1 MANFKYNPGFL
12 PDGDLLTSLHVRRSD
27 LDIVLE
33 IVHDNHIARSNRHIL
48 IVGPR
53 GLGKTTLVRTVAA
66 TVRLDDQL
74 RAAWYP
80 VVFGEESY
88 GISSAGEFW
97 LEAIYHIAEQ
107 EADASIEADYQ
118 RLRKQLEPSGL
129 EAACIDYLC
138 QYSVKIGRRL
148 LIVVENINDIF
159 DSQLTE
165 EDGWAV
171 RHALQTR
178 PELMLLATATTSFDQ
193 IDSVDK
199 ALFEQFKVHRLE
211 PLRLRDCQLLWKAL
225 TGVALTDR
233 EIRPVQILTGGNPR
247 LLRIWAEFSQE
258 TSFEGL
264 LLNVSHLVDDYTD
277 YFRSQLEYLPAAER
291 KVFVSLLSLWDP
303 CTTREVAE
311 CARVPVN
318 LAAAQLARLERRGA
332 ITRLKSQQTRWQASE
347 RLFNIYYLMRRR
359 GTPSSRVEALVRF
372 MTAYYAP
379 DQLLE
384 RARGVAQEACQLA
397 PSHRKD
403 HYFALAGIL
412 QKFDQQRRNELLV
425 DLPVDF
431 LDDPEVPVDLR
442 RLYSSAADA
451 AGREAAQGG
460 DEDDVST
467 ALRRAS
473 GLVEAHRYE
482 EALDIIARR
491 SDANSS
497 AHLIFSQ
504 ALLLM
509 LSDELSLAEQKVKE
523 ALRLEPSNPGARV
536 LLGRILKATGRT
548 SEAVDVL
555 RTAIEGAPNDGMAWT
570 SLAEALLDMG
580 ESSDEAEI
588 AINKAISIHAD
599 RPYPLS
605 LLARLYSQK
614 GDEDAALKALRTAVD
629 RFPADPSSWGRLGDF
644 YLNEQHE
651 LAAAEEAFRTASELV
666 PADYVP
672 LLRRAQVISHFD
684 ERKDEAV
691 SMYEAAVALAADD
704 VSAYINYVRFL
715 LRSEQ
720 IPEAIAVAHR
730 ATKQFPNDAQ
740 SWMSLAQASERG
752 ENIEDAERYYKVA
765 VESDNADAI
774 AWEALGMF
782 YSRVSRFPEARN
794 ATLRAIALSSDECS
808 PLHSLGLISQ
818 SEGNDAEAIEGF
830 KRALACDPKCAC
842 ALKSLREIVKDGR
855 SDFQDI
861 RNFFERAAE
870 GDPQTVLHRVLFA
883 QLLLDAG
890 QAGEALVQLRSA
902 STKGVPSYF
911 LWEQT
916 ARLLSDPTVT
926 YDDAKGLADELLNLA
941 QRTPE
946 ALNSIAW
953 AIISSGAARLLALAT
968 SYALEAHE
976 KDNGNWAILH
986 TLVMS
991 LAADGRVEDALE
1003 KIPQLLRGLDSNR
1016 VTDFIDVCV
1025 ELARRGAAK
1034 GVLNLL
1040 KVNEADAEIL
1050 EPLVVALR
1058 MVEGQELY
1066 VAAEVQEVAGDIAAR
1081 IEAVGATTVGR

>member
-1 MANFKYNPGFL
+1 M
-12 PDGDLLTSLHVRRSD
+12 S
-27 LDIVLE
+27 
-33 IVHDNHIARSNRHIL
+33 RSNRHVL
-48 IVGPR
+48 VVGPR

-74 RAAWYP
+74 HAAWYP

-97 LEAIYHIAEQ
+97 LEALYHIVEQ
-107 EADASIEADYQ
+107 DSDLSMEADYRQ
-118 RLRKQLEPSGL
+118 LRKQRDPSDL
-129 EAACIDYLC
+129 EAACVDYLC
-138 QYSVKIGRRL
+138 QYSDKIGQKL

-159 DSQLTE
+159 DSQLTA

-171 RHALQTR
+171 RHTLQTR

-211 PLRLRDCQLLWKAL
+211 PLRLRDCQLLWKAI
-225 TGVALTDR
+225 TGVSLNER

-247 LLRIWAEFSQE
+247 LLSIWAEFSQE
-258 TSFEGL
+258 TSFESL

-291 KVFVSLLSLWDP
+291 KVFVALLSLWDP

-384 RARGVAQEACQLA
+384 RARGVAQEVCKLA
-397 PSHRKD
+397 PSNRKD

-412 QKFDQQRRNELLV
+412 ERFDQKRRDELLI

-431 LDDPEVPVDLR
+431 LEDSEVPVDLR
-442 RLYSSAADA
+442 RLYSDAADA
-451 AGREAAQGG
+451 AGREAAEGG
-460 DEDDVST
+460 GEDDVST
-467 ALRRAS
+467 ALRRA
-473 GLVEAHRYE
+473 GEFVQTQRYE

-491 SDANSS
+491 SDANSN

-509 LSDELSLAEQKVKE
+509 LNDDLSLAEQKVNE
-523 ALRLEPSNPGARV
+523 ALALEPGNTGALV
-536 LLGRILKATGRT
+536 LLGRILKATDRT

-555 RTAIEGAPNDGMAWT
+555 RRAIEGSPGDGMAWT

-580 ESSDEAEI
+580 QSSDEAEI

-605 LLARLYSQK
+605 LLARLHTQN
-614 GDEDAALKALRTAVD
+614 GDEDAALEALRSAID

-644 YLNEQHE
+644 YLDEQHD
-651 LAAAEEAFRTASELV
+651 LSAAEEAFRTASELV
-666 PADYVP
+666 PSDYVP
-672 LLRRAQVISHFD
+672 LLRLAQVISHFD

-691 SMYEAAVALAADD
+691 AMYEAAVGTALDD
-704 VSAYINYVRFL
+704 ASAYINYVRFL

-720 IPEAIAVAHR
+720 VPEAIAVANR
-730 ATKQFPNDAQ
+730 ATKKFPNDAQ
-740 SWMSLAQASERG
+740 SWISLAQASERAG
-752 ENIEDAERYYKVA
+752 NVDDAERYFIRA
-765 VESDNADAI
+765 VETDSDDAVL
-774 AWEALGMF
+774 WEALGLF
-782 YSRVSRFPEARN
+782 YSRVGRFTEARD
-794 ATLRAIALSSDECS
+794 ATLKAIGLSADDCS

-818 SEGNDAEAIEGF
+818 SEGNDAEAIETF
-830 KRALACDPKCAC
+830 KRALTCDPKCTC
-842 ALKSLREIVKDGR
+842 ALRSLREIVKDGR
-855 SDFQDI
+855 SNFQEV

-870 GDPQTVLHRVLFA
+870 EDPYTVLHRVLFA

-890 QAGEALVQLRSA
+890 QTEEALVQLRSA
-902 STKGVPSYF
+902 SANGAPSYF
-911 LWEQT
+911 LWEQAT
-916 ARLLSDPTVT
+916 RLLSETSVT
-926 YDDAKGLADELLNLA
+926 YDDAKELADELLNLA
-941 QRTPE
+941 HRTPE

-953 AIISSGAARLLALAT
+953 AITSSGPPRLFALAT

-976 KDNGNWAILH
+976 KNSGNWAILH

-991 LAADGRVEDALE
+991 LAADGKAEEALDRM
-1003 KIPQLLRGLDSNR
+1003 PQLLQDLDSSR
-1016 VTDFIDVCV
+1016 VTDFIDICV
-1025 ELARRGAAK
+1025 ELARHGAAK
-1034 GVLNLL
+1034 GVLKLL
-1040 KVNEADAEIL
+1040 QANEAEAELL

-1066 VAAEVQEVAGDIAAR
+1066 VAAEVQEVADDIAAR
-1081 IEAVGATTVGR
+1081 IEAGEARIVGQ